1 MAQDGPRNGR
11 VPFFSQMRTCSSLG
25 RVALN
30 IADLFEHAVDAAPG
44 RPAVK
49 AGERVLTYAELE
61 AEANRLAHFLSS
73 RGVTPGDHVALYAR
87 NGIEHVIAL
96 LAILKIRAVSINVNY
111 RYVEGELDYLLDNAD
126 VVAVIHER
134 CYAPLVARCAARRPG
149 LHTFVALPDV
159 TDPDCDADVSG
170 FGGVLLADALAGQSP
185 DRDFGPRSAD
195 DLHIIYTGGTTG
207 FPKGV
212 MWRQE
217 DFWRVLAGGIDFY
230 TGQRLSEYD
239 QSEQAR
245 QDGRLVTFPL
255 SPLMH
260 GGAQTGLLMHLF
272 AGHLTILE
280 PKFDPARTWEI
291 TEREGVQLL
300 FMTGDAMARPLIEE
314 FERQAATGQPYQAGQ
329 LVAISSTAAI
339 LSPEVKG
346 RWLKAFPNAFLT
358 DSVGAT
364 ETGFQGTGIQDS
376 GSVSHDG
383 ALIKLGPDS
392 VVVGDDGRVLDL
404 AASVGQVG
412 RLGRTGN
419 VPLGYY
425 KDPEKSAA
433 TFIVIDGVRYSV
445 PGDQARVEA
454 DGRVTLLGRGSNCV
468 NTGGEKVYP
477 EEVEAAVKA
486 HPAVYDC
493 LVVGVPDEIYGQ
505 AVAAV
510 VELRPGQSLELA
522 ELREFLRASLSGYKL
537 PRAMTLVAQ
546 VPRNPAG
553 KAQYPRARELAL
565 APDQV
570 RQEV

>member
-1 MAQDGPRNGR
+1 VR
-11 VPFFSQMRTCSSLG
+11 

-30 IADLFEHAVDAAPG
+30 IADLFEHAADAAPG
-44 RPAVK
+44 RPAVR
-49 AGERVLTYAELE
+49 AGDRVLTYAGLE

-73 RGVTPGDHVALYAR
+73 TGIQPGEHVALYAR
-87 NGIEHVIAL
+87 NGIEHVVAL

-134 CYAPLVARCAARRPG
+134 CYAPLLARCAPRHPALR
-149 LHTFVALPDV
+149 TFVALPDV
-159 TDPDCDADVSG
+159 TGPESEADVSA
-170 FGGVLLADALAGQSP
+170 FGGVLYADALDGQDP
-185 DRDFGPRSAD
+185 GRDFGPRSAD

-217 DFWRVLAGGIDFY
+217 DFWRVLAGGIDHY
-230 TGQRLSEYD
+230 TGQRLTEYD

-280 PKFDPARTWEI
+280 PKFDPARTWRI
-291 TEREGVQLL
+291 TERERVQLL

-314 FERQAATGQPYQAGQ
+314 FERQAATGLPYQADS

-339 LSPEVKG
+339 FSPEVKG
-346 RWLKAFPNAFLT
+346 RWLKAFPNAFIT
-358 DSVGAT
+358 DSIGAT

-376 GSVSHDG
+376 GRLGHDG
-383 ALIKLGPDS
+383 ALVRLGPDS
-392 VVVGDDGRVLDL
+392 VVISDDGQVLDL
-404 AASVGQVG
+404 PASLGAVG
-412 RLGRTGN
+412 RLGRGGN

-433 TFIVIDGVRYSV
+433 TFILIGGVRYSV
-445 PGDQARVEA
+445 PGDRARVEA
-454 DGRVTLLGRGSNCV
+454 DGQVTLLGRGSNCV

-493 LVVGVPDEIYGQ
+493 LVVGIPDGTYGQ

-522 ELREFLRASLSGYKL
+522 GLREFLRGHLSGYKL
-537 PRAMTLVAQ
+537 PRAMTLVDR

-553 KAQYPRARELAL
+553 KAQYPRARELAA
-565 APDQV
+565 APSQTV
-570 RQEV
+570 

>member
-1 MAQDGPRNGR
+1 
-11 VPFFSQMRTCSSLG
+11 MR

-49 AGERVLTYAELE
+49 AGDQVLTYAELE
-61 AEANRLAHFLSS
+61 ADANRLAHFLSS
-73 RGVTPGDHVALYAR
+73 RGVQPGEHVALYAR
-87 NGIEHVIAL
+87 NGIEHVVGL

-134 CYAPLVARCAARRPG
+134 CYAPLVARCAPRHPALR
-149 LHTFVALPDV
+149 TFVVLPDV
-159 TDPDCDADVSG
+159 TDPACDADVSA
-170 FGGVLLADALAGQSP
+170 FGGVLYADALDGPSAA
-185 DRDFGPRSAD
+185 RDFGPRSAD

-217 DFWRVLAGGIDFY
+217 DFWRVLAGGIDHY
-230 TGQRLSEYD
+230 TGQRLTEYD
-239 QSEQAR
+239 QAGQAR

-272 AGHLTILE
+272 AGHLTLLE
-280 PKFDPARTWEI
+280 PKFDPARTWEV

-314 FERQAATGQPYQAGQ
+314 FERQAATGQPYQAAS

-339 LSPEVKG
+339 FSPEVKG
-346 RWLKAFPNAFLT
+346 RWLTAFPNAFLT
-358 DSVGAT
+358 DSIGAT
-364 ETGFQGTGIQDS
+364 ETGFQGTGLQEA
-376 GSVSHDG
+376 GRVGHDG
-383 ALIKLGPDS
+383 ALVKLGPDS
-392 VVVGDDGRVLDL
+392 VVIGDDGHVLDL
-404 AASVGQVG
+404 AASVGAVG

-419 VPLGYY
+419 VPVGYY

-433 TFIVIDGVRYSV
+433 TFLVIDGVRYSV
-445 PGDQARVEA
+445 PGDRARIEP
-454 DGRVTLLGRGSNCV
+454 DGKVTLLGRGSNCV

-493 LVVGVPDEIYGQ
+493 LVVGVPDDTYGQ

-510 VELRPGQSLELA
+510 VELRPGQSVELTA
-522 ELREFLRASLSGYKL
+522 LREFLRASLSGYKL
-537 PRAMTLVAQ
+537 PRAMTLVPRI
-546 VPRNPAG
+546 PRNPAG

-565 APDQV
+565 APGEV
-570 RQEV
+570 RQTV